1 MPALVVPES
10 NEACFQSLQW
20 RKGLLP
26 RWLFSSVQ
34 RYWIYII
41 MVQCCDNDY
50 DFVFPNL
57 VFIIELL
64 DVLDHVIY
72 SHTHVHV
79 ICMINS
85 QTISCCTA
93 TNPRVLQKSTFHC
106 VSNIVMGQINPDE
119 FQLHNVLIY
128 WCIFCNETFWV
139 WVWVN
144 LIMSYWITNVYFHNY
159 LITHVFNQS

>member
-1 MPALVVPES
+1 MKLAFRAASDKRGCYPGG
-10 NEACFQSLQW
+10 F
-20 RKGLLP
+20 
-26 RWLFSSVQ
+26 SVQ
-34 RYWIYII
+34 CNGTESTLSWFNVVI
-41 MVQCCDNDY
+41 MIMILNSQIWYSSLKFWN
-50 DFVFPNL
+50 
-57 VFIIELL
+57 LL

-128 WCIFCNETFWV
+128 WCIFFNETFWV

-144 LIMSYWITNVYFHNY
+144 LSMSYWITNVYFHNY